1 MRYLVECGYGVWYLA
16 KFWILCK
23 MTRGRL
29 YFGKALHKIY
39 KWITIYLMV
48 ARRIKFRSE
57 QQRKLQI

>member
-48 ARRIKFRSE
+48 ARRIKFR
-57 QQRKLQI
+57 K